1 MICSR
6 HSFVRRNTPTDRRRD
21 NGPDHPYG
29 QFHKQ
34 KGLRENSHRRSWRGV
49 SRGQYEQSMGKR
61 GKTATKRHMRKSSR
75 RAGSSRPQAP
85 IRNSSSSTA
94 TTTSTIQTAS
104 TSPAAQPSRPACQPR
119 LGHACGRRAGGFRAQ
134 LCRRR
139 AEPHGAG
146 LCRLRTP
153 THLMGNETCKVWAEG
168 AMTKTTGDERSAEG
182 LLMEVLHATGDRRH
196 DPRRLDRPFG
206 NRAD

>member
-1 MICSR
+1 MGRITRTANSTSR
-6 HSFVRRNTPTDRRRD
+6 RGFVKIAIAEVGAAYLAGNTSRA
-21 NGPDHPYG
+21 
-29 QFHKQ
+29 
-34 KGLRENSHRRSWRGV
+34 WV
-49 SRGQYEQSMGKR
+49 SEE
-61 GKTATKRHMRKSSR
+61 KTATKRHMRKSSR